1 MNPPYYYDVLN
12 KAISSMSP
20 STYHCANT
28 ELHSYY
34 MRYLIQQALAQFDWK
49 LPPEWD
55 RDYFLYTLYCYGY
68 IAVFDTSAFGVICQ
82 QCTLR
87 GLNLYYHPT
96 NALIANPILNQ
107 VEPGVH
113 DLEIG
118 TQCEILKLQPDYN
131 SIIDKVAYYADMM
144 ALCDESAGLNLINSQ
159 LSYVLFANNKQ
170 EAETLKKMF
179 DTLHSGQPA
188 VAVTIKGRAKGAPDA
203 WEPFAQNVGQNFIAD
218 KVLQAKNTFKD
229 MFLTELGIPNANT
242 EKKERLLVDE
252 VNANNVETAIIPDLW
267 LSTLQEGCKRIRDRF
282 GINLSVQWR
291 FDPAEGGVDNAGDNV
306 NIGPDRS

>member
-34 MRYLIQQALAQFDWK
+34 MRYLIQQALAQFDWEI
-49 LPPEWD
+49 PPEWD
-55 RDYFLYTLYCYGY
+55 KDYFLYTLYCYGY
-68 IAVFDTSAFGVICQ
+68 LAVFDTSAFGVICQ

-118 TQCEILKLQPDYN
+118 RQCEILKLQPDYN

-218 KVLQAKNTFKD
+218 KILQAKNTFKD

-252 VNANNVETAIIPDLW
+252 VNANNIETAIIPDLW
-267 LSTLQEGCKRIRDRF
+267 LSTLQEGCERIRNRY
-282 GINLSVQWR
+282 GINLSVKWR

-306 NIGPDRS
+306 NIGAD

>member
-1 MNPPYYYDVLN
+1 VNPPYYYDVLN

-34 MRYLIQQALAQFDWK
+34 MRYLIQQALAQFDWEI
-49 LPPEWD
+49 PPEWD
-55 RDYFLYTLYCYGY
+55 KDYFLYTLYCYGY
-68 IAVFDTSAFGVICQ
+68 LAVFDTSAFGVICQ

-118 TQCEILKLQPDYN
+118 RQCEILKLQPDYN

-218 KVLQAKNTFKD
+218 KILQAKNTFKD

-252 VNANNVETAIIPDLW
+252 VNANNIETAIIPDLW
-267 LSTLQEGCKRIRDRF
+267 LSTLQEGCERIRNRY
-282 GINLSVQWR
+282 GINLSVKWR

-306 NIGPDRS
+306 NIGAD

>member
-34 MRYLIQQALAQFDWK
+34 MRYLIQQALAQFDWEI
-49 LPPEWD
+49 PPEWD

-68 IAVFDTSAFGVICQ
+68 LAVFDTSAFGVICQ

-118 TQCEILKLQPDYN
+118 RQCEILKLQPDYN

-218 KVLQAKNTFKD
+218 KVLQAKSTFKD

-252 VNANNVETAIIPDLW
+252 VNANNIETAIIPDLW

-282 GINLSVQWR
+282 GINLSVKWR

-306 NIGPDRS
+306 NIGTDRS